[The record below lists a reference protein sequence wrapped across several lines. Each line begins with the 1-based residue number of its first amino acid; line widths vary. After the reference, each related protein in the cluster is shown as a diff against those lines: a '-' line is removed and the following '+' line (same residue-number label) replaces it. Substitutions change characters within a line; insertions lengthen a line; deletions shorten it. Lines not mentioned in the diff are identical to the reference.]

1 MNEPLPTSRGFATV
15 PPYDYMHYAIDADV
29 HQRRDLS
36 WSYRAVGDER
46 GRLHALLRSPWGVRI
61 QFHIKRIINVRE

>member
-1 MNEPLPTSRGFATV
+1 MNELLPTSRGFATV
-15 PPYDYMHYAIDADV
+15 PPYDYMHAIDADV

-46 GRLHALLRSPWGVRI
+46 DRLHALLRYPRGVRM
-61 QFHIKRIINVRE
+61 QFHIRRIINVRE